1 MFRESFA
8 ALALGA
14 AVAMSNA
21 APLSPELAARV
32 PVIAGLAA
40 DWAERYAAES
50 LAAGRPLSAAERELA
65 ARVGVREPARI
76 RIRMAPEL
84 PAPTEPLLVAA
95 AARIGLMPQ
104 AASGMT
110 LGYAVILRAGS
121 ENDHRLLAH
130 EFRHVAQYEARCG
143 IRPFLA
149 EHIPHLMQ
157 HGYEDSPYEVDARA
171 HEVAAR

>member
-1 MFRESFA
+1 MFRETLA

-14 AVAMSNA
+14 AAAMSNA
-21 APLSPELAARV
+21 APLSPELAARA
-32 PVIAGLAA
+32 PTIAALAA

-50 LAAGRPLSAAERELA
+50 LAAGRPLSAAEQEIAR
-65 ARVGVREPARI
+65 RVGVREPARI
-76 RIRMAPEL
+76 RIRLAPEL

-110 LGYAVILRAGS
+110 LGYAVILRVGS

-130 EFRHVAQYEARCG
+130 EFRHVAQYEARGG

-171 HEVAAR
+171 HERAGR

>member
-8 ALALGA
+8 ALAMGA
-14 AVAMSNA
+14 AVAMSHA
-21 APLSPELAARV
+21 APLSPEIAARAPHLAA
-32 PVIAGLAA
+32 LAA
-40 DWAERYAAES
+40 DWAERNAAES
-50 LAAGRPLSAAERELA
+50 LAAGRPLSAAEVEIAR
-65 ARVGVREPARI
+65 RVGVREPARI
-76 RIRMAPEL
+76 RIRLAPEL

-104 AASGMT
+104 SASGMT
-110 LGYAVILRAGS
+110 LGYAVILRVGS
-121 ENDHRLLAH
+121 ESDRRLLAH
-130 EFRHVAQYEARCG
+130 EFRHVAQYEARGG

-171 HEVAAR
+171 HERAAR